1 MGTGAVPN
9 VRLFWDVVQH
19 LHPLGILSGLLRLA
33 YYRRLVSKPEA
44 YVARVAFQYC
54 ATGRRGRTRTCDPL
68 LRRQVLY
75 PTELRARV
83 SFRTNLP

>member
-1 MGTGAVPN
+1 LGA
-9 VRLFWDVVQH
+9 DA
-19 LHPLGILSGLLRLA
+19 LR
-33 YYRRLVSKPEA
+33 S
-44 YVARVAFQYC
+44 RVTVDLEIPQVLREKKSS
-54 ATGRRGRTRTCDPL
+54 GRRGRTRTCDPL